1 MYLDEIP
8 QCVVWGW
15 EAEKCGQRG
24 HRGRIDHSPPGS
36 WMCTRAPAPWQDE
49 TPCTTPYWG
58 FLTSLGVYRCCD
70 GVMVSAAP
78 GGHEVGVWVRT
89 WEDMTSLLHSVCS
102 VPPLLSWL
110 SHHPLKS
117 PVSALPGPLC
127 LLAGF
132 SHLPVIWI
140 QNLCRISDESS
151 LSQSSGLE
159 RKMVSVQKL
168 SSVVHSVFG
177 PRHKAHKLNPIQLRA
192 PTFSQLGP
200 RAHGGGEGFGP
211 SRTSGAQRDEH
222 QEQICFTPPRTL
234 LSGS

>member
-1 MYLDEIP
+1 MSEDLGRHDLP
-8 QCVVWGW
+8 PAFCVL
-15 EAEKCGQRG
+15 
-24 HRGRIDHSPPGS
+24 S
-36 WMCTRAPAPWQDE
+36 AP
-49 TPCTTPYWG
+49 
-58 FLTSLGVYRCCD
+58 TS
-70 GVMVSAAP
+70 VMAV
-78 GGHEVGVWVRT
+78 T
-89 WEDMTSLLHSVCS
+89 
-102 VPPLLSWL
+102 PPLKEPCLC
-110 SHHPLKS
+110 PARS
-117 PVSALPGPLC
+117 PVSPRWILSPPC
-127 LLAGF
+127 
-132 SHLPVIWI
+132 HLNS
-140 QNLCRISDESS
+140 NLCRISDESS